1 VDFTLDNLATSG
13 ANIRAGKVL
22 PLAVTTLK
30 RSALLPDVPAMA
42 EIWPGFEID
51 TWWGLVAPAATP
63 KDVVARLNKAFV
75 AALESPDIK
84 TKFTGMMAEP
94 VPSTPEQ
101 FAELIKREYNRY
113 EGVVKASGAKVD

>member
-1 VDFTLDNLATSG
+1 
-13 ANIRAGKVL
+13 
-22 PLAVTTLK
+22 VTTLK

-84 TKFTGMMAEP
+84 TKFASMMAEP

-101 FAELIKREYNRY
+101 FAELIKREFNRY